1 MGYLA
6 AGVVLV
12 GVLGLF
18 NLLLT
23 ITVIRRLRQHP
34 AVLGGASGRPS
45 GDRLLRI
52 GATVTGFSSATVDG
66 DRITGT
72 SFDAP
77 TLVAFF
83 STDCGA
89 CTDEIP
95 RLVAWLDRHRFPRT
109 QALAVVTGDPDLARP
124 FVDALRERVALVVEP
139 VNGALS
145 TAFGTS
151 AFPACYLIDSAGTV
165 LAAASVVDEL
175 AGEPVGVGG
184 PPA

>member
-6 AGVVLV
+6 AAVVLV
-12 GVLGLF
+12 GALGLL

-34 AVLGGASGRPS
+34 AVLGGGRS
-45 GDRLLRI
+45 SVERGLLPV
-52 GATVTGFSSATVDG
+52 GATITGFSSRTVDG

-72 SFDAP
+72 SFESP
-77 TLVAFF
+77 TLVTLF

-95 RLVAWLDRHRFPRT
+95 LLVAWLDRHRYARN
-109 QALAVVTGDPDLARP
+109 QALAVVTGDPGLAKP
-124 FVDALRERVALVVEP
+124 FVQALRDRVALVVEP
-139 VNGALS
+139 IHGPVS
-145 TAFGTS
+145 TAFATT
-151 AFPACYLIDSAGTV
+151 AFPACYLVDGTGTV
-165 LAAASVVDEL
+165 LAAATTLDEL

-184 PPA
+184 KPA